1 MVTVYGLPLN
11 APAATSGDAGNG
23 YNMVL
28 GCTQEGR
35 RIVSANLSR
44 TTKSPPRNRGG
55 LFVVHGR
62 KSECASFSRCVDGQT
77 EGDRHHSQG
86 FMSFECLN
94 DPAGHWSCRSEEH
107 TSELQSLMRISYAV
121 FCLKKKNTIQNQ
133 MHSQNADRT
142 NDM

>member
-62 KSECASFSRCVDGQT
+62 KSECASFSRSVDGQN
-77 EGDRHHSQG
+77 EGDRQHSQG

-94 DPAGHWSCRSEEH
+94 DPARSEEH
-107 TSELQSLMRISYAV
+107 TSETPVNNANLVCRLLME
-121 FCLKKKNTIQNQ
+121 KK
-133 MHSQNADRT
+133 T
-142 NDM
+142 NNIKTQ

>member
-77 EGDRHHSQG
+77 EGDRNHSPG
-86 FMSFECLN
+86 FMSFECLT
-94 DPAGHWSCRSEEH
+94 DTAGNWSCFVATGTVQREYIKLVEGNGAR
-107 TSELQSLMRISYAV
+107 TQMISA
-121 FCLKKKNTIQNQ
+121 FFSPFFPL
-133 MHSQNADRT
+133 
-142 NDM
+142 